1 MTPMKEDY
9 LKMIFELGG
18 VSGKVSNKQ
27 LALSLDIAAASV
39 TEMINKLV
47 EERLVSHTPYAG
59 ISLTKSGRKAAEEL
73 VRKHRLWE
81 CFLFQK
87 LGYTLATVHQEAE
100 KLEHSSSDHM
110 IDALD
115 AFLDHPGHC
124 PHGGAIPDQA
134 GNYEVG
140 SRTTLDEVADGT
152 KIRLARF
159 VDNHDLLDYLE
170 SLNFSIE
177 QTYTIKSHAPFE
189 GPLTLA
195 KADGSTVD
203 VSFKAANNIFVDKL

>member
-27 LALSLDIAAASV
+27 LSLSLDIAAASV

-81 CFLFQK
+81 CFLFEK

-100 KLEHSSSDHM
+100 KLEH
-110 IDALD
+110 ALTPEM
-115 AFLDHPGHC
+115 AKRLSAMLGEPRYC
-124 PHGGAIPDQA
+124 PHGGVIPDANGHYLQQ
-134 GNYEVG
+134 
-140 SRTTLDEVADGT
+140 SRVTLGTLDVGQSGHIERVIDEVSLIDYT
-152 KIRLARF
+152 VKIDLRLDDEFTVTAKTLDAVIIKLARTGKELA
-159 VDNHDLLDYLE
+159 VD
-170 SLNFSIE
+170 
-177 QTYTIKSHAPFE
+177 
-189 GPLTLA
+189 
-195 KADGSTVD
+195 ADRAD
-203 VSFKAANNIFVDKL
+203 HIFVEL